1 MDASLYI
8 DILEKTLLPFLEK
21 VYPDGHLLMADN
33 DPKHTSNDAKKF
45 LNDHKVTWWRTPAE
59 SPDCNPIENLWHELK
74 EYIRRV
80 KKPRTKEELIDGIK
94 EFWDS
99 VTVTKCLKYINHLK
113 EILPKVIELNGNA
126 TGY

>member
-1 MDASLYI
+1 MS
-8 DILEKTLLPFLEK
+8 
-21 VYPDGHLLMADN
+21 
-33 DPKHTSNDAKKF
+33 
-45 LNDHKVTWWRTPAE
+45 
-59 SPDCNPIENLWHELK
+59 LK